1 MNYVDLIEPLL
12 LCDQLKLNRSVT
24 DKQIENPQRD
34 SYIIK
39 SKDNNNSAFYQF
51 RFKISET

>member
-39 SKDNNNSAFYQF
+39 SENNNNLDL
-51 RFKISET
+51 RFQKPRPGCR

>member
-34 SYIIK
+34 SYLKK
-39 SKDNNNSAFYQF
+39 SKDNNNSGFYQF